1 MKSCSSPTGAS
12 SGASATSWSQR
23 PRAPSSSTRGRDET
37 AQWSS
42 RRAPSRISG
51 VRRIA
56 RSPSGSLTKPLSSTP
71 PLPCATSSFAP
82 AYKSPIETVA
92 PSSEMLRGQTYT
104 HHHLRNLLRLALTHL
119 YGATVAALYPWHSFR
134 SRLATALH
142 AANVPDSMIMLI
154 CRWMSPESS
163 PCPSADG
170 DPRTR
175 ATDQLGLLHERR
187 RHPTCQRG
195 TCGWRSGVGS
205 SLRRPAARPIG
216 PCERLR
222 SDIQHRAR
230 HAHPPAHTGGAY
242 HAHGAAASSAAAT
255 RTASAANVRRPTS
268 APATTAGHYAAKRRR
283 GRPSRPLAGL
293 LLQRARR
300 RRVGGHDTPCP
311 RIDCRVS
318 FGVAQTRDGR
328 PYKTDSYH
336 STNSEWS
343 PSSRPDFPPASPCGN
358 REFWADVP
366 HRNRDH
372 RPTVRCVVYI
382 HPFPTTSRTQEGGF
396 SAQRDMSSCS
406 GRLHH
411 GGPGWG
417 P

>member
-1 MKSCSSPTGAS
+1 MNVDAIQPANLVRM
-12 SGASATSWSQR
+12 ALFADPRLDRSAHARDFNRTSN
-23 PRAPSSSTRGRDET
+23 T
-37 AQWSS
+37 AQD
-42 RRAPSRISG
+42 
-51 VRRIA
+51 
-56 RSPSGSLTKPLSSTP
+56 T
-71 PLPCATSSFAP
+71 
-82 AYKSPIETVA
+82 
-92 PSSEMLRGQTYT
+92 
-104 HHHLRNLLRLALTHL
+104 
-119 YGATVAALYPWHSFR
+119 
-134 SRLATALH
+134 
-142 AANVPDSMIMLI
+142 
-154 CRWMSPESS
+154 
-163 PCPSADG
+163 
-170 DPRTR
+170 
-175 ATDQLGLLHERR
+175 
-187 RHPTCQRG
+187 
-195 TCGWRSGVGS
+195 
-205 SLRRPAARPIG
+205 
-216 PCERLR
+216 
-222 SDIQHRAR
+222 
-230 HAHPPAHTGGAY
+230 
-242 HAHGAAASSAAAT
+242 
-255 RTASAANVRRPTS
+255 
-268 APATTAGHYAAKRRR
+268 RRR

-300 RRVGGHDTPCP
+300 RRMGGHDTQCP

-336 STNSEWS
+336 STDSEWS
-343 PSSRPDFPPASPCGN
+343 LSSRPDFPPASPCGN